1 MTAVVYYHMAAIFS
15 FDVCNIYVEKEKIL
29 YNKLGDFFSRF
40 MAVRSVTGEK
50 LYLCPLQN
58 TLNLKT
64 EAFQLPKMADL

>member
-1 MTAVVYYHMAAIFS
+1 MTAVVCYQMAAIFS
-15 FDVCNIYVEKEKIL
+15 FDVCNIYLAEKRFDTISV
-29 YNKLGDFFSRF
+29 GIFFSHF
-40 MAVRSVTGEK
+40 MAVRSVTSEK